1 VAVTLSP
8 TTKLVATIVSFVVAF
23 AMVFVASAVNDVWPL
38 FVAWIPLLSV
48 PVLLTRPSP
57 GDPPR
62 LRSVPDADAEPKPA
76 EDGATGT

>member
-1 VAVTLSP
+1 VTLSP
-8 TTKLVATIVSFVVAF
+8 TTKLVATIGLFVVGF

-48 PVLLTRPSP
+48 PILLTRPSP

-62 LRSVPDADAEPKPA
+62 LRSAPDAGAQPPA
-76 EDGATGT
+76 ADEGATET

>member
-1 VAVTLSP
+1 VTLSP
-8 TTKLVATIVSFVVAF
+8 RTKLAATVVLFVVAF

-48 PVLLTRPSP
+48 PWLLTRPSP

-62 LRSVPDADAEPKPA
+62 LRSAPDAGAHPEPADGVAE
-76 EDGATGT
+76 T